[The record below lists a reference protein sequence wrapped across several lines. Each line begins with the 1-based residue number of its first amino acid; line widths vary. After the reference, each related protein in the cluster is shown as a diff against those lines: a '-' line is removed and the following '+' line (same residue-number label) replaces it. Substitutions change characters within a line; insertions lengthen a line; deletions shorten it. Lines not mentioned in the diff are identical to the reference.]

1 MPQRIYCINL
11 PTRGCGPPLKIN
23 RMKNFA
29 IFVLVF
35 WVIAVTLGQLFN
47 LNPNQIDLNAIL
59 SSINAKH
66 WLGADDLGR
75 DILARILEGVQVS
88 FVVAIIVTVIT
99 MTIGIFIGL
108 LAGFYGGRV
117 DAILMK
123 ITDIFLAFPGI
134 LLAIAF
140 AAVLGAGIG
149 NLILA
154 LCVTGWVSY
163 ARLARGQTLAL
174 RNRQHV
180 LAAESL
186 GASVPRI
193 LIKHIL
199 PLLGSIL
206 IVEATYS
213 LASVMIAEASLSFL
227 GLGIQAPQASWGAM
241 LRDGVRYML
250 VAPHYVLAVGLSLMS
265 LILAINLG
273 GDYLRDK
280 LDVRVE

>member
-1 MPQRIYCINL
+1 M
-11 PTRGCGPPLKIN
+11 KI
-23 RMKNFA
+23 FA
-29 IFVLVF
+29 LSIFTFWLLAVLIGQ
-35 WVIAVTLGQLFN
+35 IAGLQGNT
-47 LNPNQIDLNAIL
+47 IDLNSIL
-59 SSINAKH
+59 SVPTSSH

-75 DILARILEGVQVS
+75 DILARILSGVKVS
-88 FVVAIIVTVIT
+88 FTVAILVTLIT
-99 MTIGIFIGL
+99 MLIGVVIGL
-108 LAGFYGGRV
+108 LAGFYGGKI
-117 DAILMK
+117 DSFLMK

-140 AAVLGAGIG
+140 AAVLGPGIA
-149 NLILA
+149 NLMIA
-154 LCVTGWVSY
+154 LCITGWVSY
-163 ARLARGQTLAL
+163 ARLTRGQALSL

-180 LAAESL
+180 VAAESL
-186 GASVPRI
+186 GANVPRL

-227 GLGIQAPQASWGAM
+227 GLGIQAPNASWGAM

-250 VAPHYVLAVGLSLMS
+250 VAPHYVLVVGLSLMS

-280 LDVRVE
+280 MDVRTE

>member
-1 MPQRIYCINL
+1 
-11 PTRGCGPPLKIN
+11 
-23 RMKNFA
+23 MKLFA
-29 IFVLVF
+29 FSILLF
-35 WVIAVTLGQLFN
+35 WIIAVVIGMVYGLDAN
-47 LNPNQIDLNAIL
+47 KIDLNAVL
-59 SSINAKH
+59 ASFNAQH

-75 DILARILEGVQVS
+75 DILARILAGIQVS
-88 FVVAIIVTVIT
+88 FFVAIIVTVIT
-99 MTIGIFIGL
+99 MLIGVFIGL
-108 LAGFYGGRV
+108 LAGFYGGKV
-117 DAILMK
+117 DTILMK

-140 AAVLGAGIG
+140 AAVLGAGLG

-154 LCVTGWVSY
+154 LCITGWVSY

-180 LAAESL
+180 IAAESL
-186 GASVPRI
+186 GASVPRL

-227 GLGIQAPQASWGAM
+227 GLGIQAPNASWGAM

-250 VAPHYVLAVGLSLMS
+250 VAPHYVLVVGVSLMS

-280 LDVRVE
+280 MDVRTEK

>member
-1 MPQRIYCINL
+1 M
-11 PTRGCGPPLKIN
+11 KI
-23 RMKNFA
+23 FA
-29 IFVLVF
+29 LSILVF
-35 WVIAVTLGQLFN
+35 WLVAIFIGQIAGLQANV
-47 LNPNQIDLNAIL
+47 IDLNAIL
-59 SSINAKH
+59 AEPGTQN

-75 DILARILEGVQVS
+75 DILARILEGIQVS
-88 FVVAIIVTVIT
+88 FFVAIVVTVVT
-99 MTIGIFIGL
+99 MLVGVTVGL
-108 LAGFYGGRV
+108 LAGFYGGKV
-117 DAILMK
+117 DTFLMK

-154 LCVTGWVSY
+154 LCITGWVSY

-186 GASVPRI
+186 GATVPRL

-206 IVEATYS
+206 MVEATYS

-227 GLGIQAPQASWGAM
+227 GLGIQAPNASWGAM

-250 VAPHYVLAVGLSLMS
+250 VAPHYVLVVGLSLMS

-280 LDVRVE
+280 MDVRTEVNRA

>member
-1 MPQRIYCINL
+1 
-11 PTRGCGPPLKIN
+11 
-23 RMKNFA
+23 MKTFA
-29 IFVLVF
+29 ISILVF
-35 WVIAVTLGQLFN
+35 WVVAVMLGHVF
-47 LNPNQIDLNAIL
+47 DLQANRIELGAIL
-59 SSINAKH
+59 ANPSWQH

-75 DILARILEGVQVS
+75 DILARILSGVQVS
-88 FVVAIIVTVIT
+88 FYVAIIVTVIT
-99 MTIGIFIGL
+99 MTIGVSIGL
-108 LAGFYGGRV
+108 IAGFYGGKIDR
-117 DAILMK
+117 ILMK

-140 AAVLGAGIG
+140 AAVLGAGLN

-154 LCVTGWVSY
+154 LCITGWVSY
-163 ARLARGQTLAL
+163 ARLTRGQTLSL
-174 RNRQHV
+174 RHRQHV

-193 LIKHIL
+193 LLKHIL
-199 PLLGSIL
+199 PLLSSVL
-206 IVEATYS
+206 VVEATYS

-227 GLGIQAPQASWGAM
+227 GLGIQAPDASWGAM

-250 VAPHYVLAVGLSLMS
+250 VAPHYVLIVGISMMS
-265 LILAINLG
+265 LVLAINLG